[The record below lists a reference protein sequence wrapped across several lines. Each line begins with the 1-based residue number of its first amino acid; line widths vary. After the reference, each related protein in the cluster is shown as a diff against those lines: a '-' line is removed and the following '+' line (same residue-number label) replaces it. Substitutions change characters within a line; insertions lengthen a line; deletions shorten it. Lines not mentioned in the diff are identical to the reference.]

1 MKTRDPY
8 QIIIMR
14 PTGERAV
21 MTIRSFWVRVF
32 LSVLVALAVVLV
44 VLVVWLSGTRGDL
57 AEAESTIEIQSRE
70 LKDLNLLL
78 THKDEE
84 IIMLKKKLSL
94 STIYQPLPEPGEPPA
109 APREEARVEAPAAEV
124 LPPIAGI
131 KDLAL
136 SGGELSFKVENVRPL
151 SEGAARG
158 RLFIVFRKQ
167 DSEVCHPMVK
177 MQDGIPVE
185 TNKGLPFTI
194 RNFKPMNVP
203 VPPDMSDWESVVF
216 YIFDDQGRM
225 RLSMPLDK
233 KQIYQ
238 ETQ

>member
-14 PTGERAV
+14 ATGERSV
-21 MTIRSFWVRVF
+21 MTIRSFWVRIF
-32 LSVLVALAVVLV
+32 LSVLVALTVVLV
-44 VLVVWLSGTRGDL
+44 VLVVWLAGARGDL
-57 AEAESTIEIQSRE
+57 AEAESTIEIQSGE

-78 THKDEE
+78 TRKDEE
-84 IIMLKKKLSL
+84 IITLKKKLSL
-94 STIYQPLPEPGEPPA
+94 STIYQSHPESGESP
-109 APREEARVEAPAAEV
+109 APRRQARVEAPAADV
-124 LPPIAGI
+124 FPPIAGI
-131 KDLAL
+131 KELAL
-136 SGGELSFKVENVRPL
+136 SGGELSFKVENVRPPN
-151 SEGAARG
+151 EGAARG
-158 RLFIVFRKQ
+158 RLFVVFRKQ

-185 TNKGLPFTI
+185 TNRGLPFTI

-203 VPPDMSDWESVVF
+203 VPPAMADWESMVF

-233 KQIYQ
+233 KQIAQ

>member
-1 MKTRDPY
+1 
-8 QIIIMR
+8 
-14 PTGERAV
+14 
-21 MTIRSFWVRVF
+21 
-32 LSVLVALAVVLV
+32 
-44 VLVVWLSGTRGDL
+44 
-57 AEAESTIEIQSRE
+57 
-70 LKDLNLLL
+70 
-78 THKDEE
+78 
-84 IIMLKKKLSL
+84 MLKKKLSL

-136 SGGELSFKVENVRPL
+136 SGGELSFKLENVRPL
-151 SEGAARG
+151 SEGAERG

-185 TNKGLPFTI
+185 TNRGLPFTI

-203 VPPDMSDWESVVF
+203 VPPTCPTGKARSLYLRRPGQNETFHAPGQKADIS
-216 YIFDDQGRM
+216 
-225 RLSMPLDK
+225 
-233 KQIYQ
+233 
-238 ETQ
+238 ETQRHDLSCEGNLAAVSISLLP